1 MKTMKRYLR
10 HTAVWMGAV
19 LLLAAS
25 ACQKE
30 PVPSDI
36 PLVCEA
42 DAGGVTKGGSSTTTA
57 SVQTSGLG
65 LFAWRTDAGTYFDGR
80 EPYLA
85 NARFSYDAET
95 GRFHATPAAYWP
107 LGSWLSF
114 FAYAPYTADVSSAPL
129 EYPSDDYTS
138 GLPRFTYTPASDPSD
153 QEDLVISAPVLDRSA
168 SEGTVP
174 LNFHHVLTKILFQA
188 RWTSSDPSQYDRMLE
203 NEYYVHIK
211 SLTLNNILGE
221 NSLTYLRNG
230 YIWDAPTGA
239 TLVSLATSS
248 YTLSIGNG
256 CLAPANTA
264 DTEVPIL
271 DPDDPSTYYAAY
283 VTGDEYGNAFALQP
297 ESVLYL
303 LPQALTPGA
312 TLDVVYGLY
321 NSSGI
326 QMGGNIE
333 HSVTIGN
340 LPTYIWPAGYAI
352 TYSLTLDLAGVV
364 IVDAEI
370 SFDCNAGTFVS
381 PGDVDFNSSDAGSF
395 LGGSFNLETTSS
407 GSFTG
412 SGDTYTGSSA
422 GGFVE

>member
-1 MKTMKRYLR
+1 MKNGTWHRWAWLLP
-10 HTAVWMGAV
+10 
-19 LLLAAS
+19 LLLAVGTVS
-25 ACQKE
+25 CQKAWE
-30 PVPSDI
+30 CDGGAMPI
-36 PLVCEA
+36 VCQA
-42 DAGGVTKGGSSTTTA
+42 ATKGMTKGLAETTT
-57 SVQTSGLG
+57 SSLRTSGLG
-65 LFAWRTDAGTYFDGR
+65 LFAWRTNAGTYFDGE
-80 EPYLA
+80 EPYLE
-85 NARFSYDAET
+85 NEEFTYDGASST
-95 GRFHATPAAYWP
+95 WKGSDVWWP

-239 TLVSLATSS
+239 TLVSLATST

-256 CLAPANTA
+256 CLAPANTP
-264 DTEVPIL
+264 DTEVPLL

-395 LGGSFNLETTSS
+395 LGGSFSLETTSS